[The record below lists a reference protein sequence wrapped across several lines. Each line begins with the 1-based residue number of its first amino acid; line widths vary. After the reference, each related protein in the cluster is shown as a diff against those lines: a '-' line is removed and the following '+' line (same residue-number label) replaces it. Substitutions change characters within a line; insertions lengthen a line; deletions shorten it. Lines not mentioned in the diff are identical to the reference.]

1 MLCLHYSLNSIKIQS
16 VGQQLILKVLEDINN
31 LFKKIFS
38 NEETLVFS
46 LLLLGAFFV
55 LFFLGGILTP
65 FLISIIFAY
74 LLVGMQTRLESFGI
88 STIIAFLITYSFFLL
103 LGAALIVWLGPLV
116 YQQLQ
121 SIILEVP
128 KWLNSFIVFAQDIPE
143 KYPDLVSSD
152 QITSFLES
160 LSGQISTLSQN
171 FVKAGIT
178 GIQNTV
184 TVAINLILLPI
195 LVFFFL
201 FDRKEIIS
209 GLLSILPSERKMLKK
224 IWLEMDGQLSNY
236 ARGKAIEIVIV
247 GSAAAI
253 LFLYFDLEY
262 VALLSVLVGFSVLI
276 PYLGAF
282 IVTIP
287 VAIIGLL
294 QFNLTFDFWLLMSLY
309 LALQILDGNLLVPI
323 LFSDAVKL
331 HPVMII
337 LAVFV
342 FGSLF
347 GFWGVFF
354 AIPIATLIKAIWNA
368 WPEKSS
374 ENLN

>member
-1 MLCLHYSLNSIKIQS
+1 ML
-16 VGQQLILKVLEDINN
+16 EEINN

-46 LLLLGAFFV
+46 ILVISAFLI
-55 LFFLGGILTP
+55 LFFLGSILTP

-74 LLVGMQTRLESFGI
+74 LLIGMQSRFESYGLK
-88 STIIAFLITYSFFLL
+88 SSIALFLTYSIFLL
-103 LGAALIVWLGPLV
+103 LGIALMVWLAPLL

-121 SIILEVP
+121 AIVLEVP
-128 KWLNSFIVFAQDIPE
+128 KWLNSFILFAQDIPA

-152 QITSFLES
+152 QITVFLES
-160 LSGQISTLSQN
+160 LSGQITTLSQD
-171 FVKAGIT
+171 FVKASIT
-178 GIQNTV
+178 GIQNTA
-184 TVAINLILLPI
+184 TIAINLILLPI

-201 FDRKEIIS
+201 CDRESIIS
-209 GLLSILPSERKMLKK
+209 GFLSILPKERRMLKNV
-224 IWLEMDGQLSNY
+224 WAEMDEQLSNY

-247 GSAAAI
+247 GTAAAI
-253 LFLYFDLEY
+253 IFMYFDLEY

-276 PYLGAF
+276 PFLGAF

-287 VAIIGLL
+287 VAAVGLL
-294 QFNLTFDFWLLMSLY
+294 QFNLTFEFWLLMGSY
-309 LALQILDGNLLVPI
+309 LALQVLDGNLLVPI

-331 HPVMII
+331 HPVVII

-342 FGSLF
+342 FGGLF

-368 WPEKSS
+368 WPEKLA
-374 ENLN
+374 N

>member
-1 MLCLHYSLNSIKIQS
+1 
-16 VGQQLILKVLEDINN
+16 VLEEINN

-46 LLLLGAFFV
+46 LLVISAFLI
-55 LFFLGGILTP
+55 LFFLGTILTP

-74 LLVGMQTRLESFGI
+74 LLIGMQSRFESLGI
-88 STIIAFLITYSFFLL
+88 KSSIALFLTYSIFLL
-103 LGAALIVWLGPLV
+103 LGITLMVWLAPLV

-121 SIILEVP
+121 AIVLEVP
-128 KWLNSFIVFAQDIPE
+128 KWLSSFRLFAQDIPS

-152 QITSFLES
+152 QITVFLES
-160 LSGQISTLSQN
+160 LSGQITTLSQD
-171 FVKAGIT
+171 FIKASIA
-178 GIQNTV
+178 GIQNTA
-184 TVAINLILLPI
+184 TIAINLILLPI

-201 FDRKEIIS
+201 CDRESIIS
-209 GLLSILPSERKMLKK
+209 GFLSILPKERSMLKNV
-224 IWLEMDGQLSNY
+224 WVEMDEQLSNY

-253 LFLYFDLEY
+253 IFMYFGLEY

-276 PYLGAF
+276 PFLGAF

-287 VAIIGLL
+287 VAAVGLL
-294 QFNLTFDFWLLMSLY
+294 QLGLTFEFSLLMGSY

-331 HPVMII
+331 HPVAII

-368 WPEKSS
+368 WPDM
-374 ENLN
+374 LTD

>member
-1 MLCLHYSLNSIKIQS
+1 
-16 VGQQLILKVLEDINN
+16 VLEDINN

-46 LLLLGAFFV
+46 LLLLSAFFI

-88 STIIAFLITYSFFLL
+88 KSIIAFFITYGFFLL
-103 LGAALIVWLGPLV
+103 LGVALMVWLAPLV

-121 SIILEVP
+121 SIVLEVP
-128 KWLNSFIVFAQDIPE
+128 KWLNSFLIFAQDIPD

-152 QITSFLES
+152 QITSFLQS
-160 LSGQISTLSQN
+160 LSGQITTLSQD
-171 FVKAGIT
+171 FLKAGIA
-178 GIQNTV
+178 GIQNTA
-184 TVAINLILLPI
+184 TIAINLLLLPI

-201 FDRKEIIS
+201 YDRERIIS
-209 GLLSILPSERKMLKK
+209 GILNVLPKERKMLKNV
-224 IWLEMDGQLSNY
+224 WLEMDGQLSNY

-247 GSAAAI
+247 GLAAAI
-253 LFLYFDLEY
+253 LFLYFGLEY

-276 PYLGAF
+276 PFLGAL

-287 VAIIGLL
+287 VAVIGLL
-294 QFNLTFDFWLLMSLY
+294 QFNFTFDFWLLMGSY
-309 LALQILDGNLLVPI
+309 VALQILDGNLLVPI

-368 WPEKSS
+368 WPKKLS
-374 ENLN
+374 E

>member
-1 MLCLHYSLNSIKIQS
+1 ML
-16 VGQQLILKVLEDINN
+16 EEINN

-46 LLLLGAFFV
+46 ILVISAFLI
-55 LFFLGGILTP
+55 LFFLGSILTP

-74 LLVGMQTRLESFGI
+74 LLIGMQSRFESYGLK
-88 STIIAFLITYSFFLL
+88 SSIALFLTYSIFLL
-103 LGAALIVWLGPLV
+103 LGVALMVWLAPLL

-121 SIILEVP
+121 AIVLEVP
-128 KWLNSFIVFAQDIPE
+128 KWLSSFRLFAQDIPA

-152 QITSFLES
+152 QITVFLES
-160 LSGQISTLSQN
+160 LSGQISTLSQD
-171 FVKAGIT
+171 FIKASIA
-178 GIQNTV
+178 GIQNTA
-184 TVAINLILLPI
+184 TIAINLILLPI

-201 FDRKEIIS
+201 CDRETIIS
-209 GLLSILPSERKMLKK
+209 GFLSILPKERRMLKNV
-224 IWLEMDGQLSNY
+224 WVEMDEQLSNY

-247 GSAAAI
+247 GVAAAI
-253 LFLYFDLEY
+253 IFIYFDLEY

-276 PYLGAF
+276 PFLGAF

-287 VAIIGLL
+287 VAVVGLL
-294 QFNLTFDFWLLMSLY
+294 QLGLTFEFSLLMASY

-331 HPVMII
+331 HPVAII

-368 WPEKSS
+368 WPAM
-374 ENLN
+374 LGD

>member
-1 MLCLHYSLNSIKIQS
+1 M
-16 VGQQLILKVLEDINN
+16 
-31 LFKKIFS
+31 
-38 NEETLVFS
+38 
-46 LLLLGAFFV
+46 
-55 LFFLGGILTP
+55 
-65 FLISIIFAY
+65 
-74 LLVGMQTRLESFGI
+74 
-88 STIIAFLITYSFFLL
+88 
-103 LGAALIVWLGPLV
+103 VWLAPLV

-121 SIILEVP
+121 SIVLEVP
-128 KWLNSFIVFAQDIPE
+128 KWLNSFLIFAQDIPA

-152 QITSFLES
+152 QITVFLET
-160 LSGQISTLSQN
+160 LSGQITTLSQD

-178 GIQNTV
+178 GIQSTV
-184 TVAINLILLPI
+184 TVAINLVLLPI

-209 GLLSILPSERKMLKK
+209 GLLSILPAERMMLKN
-224 IWLEMDGQLSNY
+224 IWIEMDGQLSNY

-247 GSAAAI
+247 GSLAAMI
-253 LFLYFDLEY
+253 FLYFGLEY

-294 QFNLTFDFWLLMSLY
+294 QFNLTFDFWLLMGSY
-309 LALQILDGNLLVPI
+309 LALQVLDGNLLVPI

-368 WPEKSS
+368 WPEKSVD
-374 ENLN
+374 